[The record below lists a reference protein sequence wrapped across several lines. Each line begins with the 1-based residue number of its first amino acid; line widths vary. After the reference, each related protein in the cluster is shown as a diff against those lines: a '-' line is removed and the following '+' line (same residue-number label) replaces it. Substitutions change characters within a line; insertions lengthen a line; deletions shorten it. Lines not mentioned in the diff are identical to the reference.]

1 MQSIIDGQATH
12 VRMLISRAKPNIDDA
27 TQALELLGQGD
38 APFNEDQKKT
48 LRASLTTKISSV
60 EGELVDK
67 DGSKSQSNL
76 YVYKYLT
83 ANTRGALCDKN
94 KSDEDR
100 CAVMVEAMRN
110 IGFVYA
116 DVKTRKLITATL
128 IEAVGGN
135 KDADATKAIYDLFYK
150 LYVEARKNLQ
160 VPSTLKNFPHDPA
173 KVRLL
178 YPDDYGAEDGPSPCR
193 LDVSELMAVSR

>member
-1 MQSIIDGQATH
+1 MYTALKASIRYIEASRASVSDAEEMQRIIDGQATH

-48 LRASLTTKISSV
+48 LRASLTTKIST
-60 EGELVDK
+60 GESEPAAK

-83 ANTRGALCDKN
+83 ASTWDALCDKN

-110 IGFVYA
+110 IGLVYGQ
-116 DVKTRKLITATL
+116 DSQTHHGYSDSGSRRK
-128 IEAVGGN
+128 
-135 KDADATKAIYDLFYK
+135 
-150 LYVEARKNLQ
+150 
-160 VPSTLKNFPHDPA
+160 
-173 KVRLL
+173 
-178 YPDDYGAEDGPSPCR
+178 
-193 LDVSELMAVSR
+193 